1 MVLCFQLVEV
11 ISQVSKRCKSESK
24 PPCEHTQKANKSTG
38 VFLGFFRKIHGLSFL
53 VNHQMPIFHIRIFQ
67 LRKEIC
73 FSSLQ
78 GRAVLVANV
87 ASRWGFTK
95 KHYKELI
102 DFRPIFHPRRPWRDA
117 TKSRT
122 LKEQVLAV
130 KRITSTHV
138 KRCTKNFC
146 FSFFQCW
153 VCSSFV
159 SRRLVTRVV
168 SFPTTCRKPPT
179 NKPV

>member
-11 ISQVSKRCKSESK
+11 TFEKMQVWDQTTLQAHTESQQIHCCIFRVFSKNSWTFFGE
-24 PPCEHTQKANKSTG
+24 PPDAHFPHRNFSTKERSLFFLAAGASSSGCQRG
-38 VFLGFFRKIHGLSFL
+38 VKMRIYQETLQRADWLSS
-53 VNHQMPIFHIRIFQ
+53 N
-67 LRKEIC
+67 
-73 FSSLQ
+73 FSS
-78 GRAVLVANV
+78 
-87 ASRWGFTK
+87 TK
-95 KHYKELI
+95 T
-102 DFRPIFHPRRPWRDA
+102 FRGA
-117 TKSRT
+117 TKPRT

-146 FSFFQCW
+146 FSVFQCW

-168 SFPTTCRKPPT
+168 SLPKTCR
-179 NKPV
+179 